1 MYAWPKVSVPTLPG
15 ISIPLRLYDT
25 SAGELTAVTPGET
38 AGMYVCGI
46 TPYDAT
52 HLGHAATYVTFDLI
66 NRILRDNGHNVLYV
80 QNVTDVDDPLFER
93 AERDGVDWRELGNE
107 QTDLF
112 RSDMEALR
120 VIPPDHYVGATE
132 AIDEVIEFVQKL
144 FDKGAAYQISAEDDP
159 DYQDVYFPVTA
170 TQQFGY
176 ESGYDRPTM
185 EHFFA
190 ERGGDPERPGKKHPL
205 DALLWRQQRPGEP
218 AWDSPWGA
226 GRPGW
231 HIECAAIALNRLGTS
246 FDIQGGGSD
255 LIFPHHEFSAAH
267 VEAATG
273 CHRMARHYV
282 HTGMIALDD
291 VKMSKSL
298 GNLVFVSKLRA
309 QGVHPGAIRLGIYA
323 GHYATDRDWSDE
335 VLATAVERQKRW
347 QQACERNSGV
357 PAVTTVQRV
366 REALSDDLDTPR
378 ALALI
383 DVWADETLRGLGDD
397 ATAPTTMRTLID
409 SLLGATLY

>member
-1 MYAWPKVSVPTLPG
+1 MYAWPSVSVPSLLGTPV
-15 ISIPLRLYDT
+15 PLQLRDT
-25 SAGELTAVTPGET
+25 SRGDLAPVTPGDT
-38 AGMYVCGI
+38 AGLYVCGI

-66 NRILRDNGHNVLYV
+66 NRILRDNGHKVHYV

-93 AERDGVDWRELGNE
+93 ADRDGVDWRELGNE

-120 VIPPDHYVGATE
+120 IIPPDHYVGATE
-132 AIDEVIEFVQKL
+132 VIDEVVEFIQKL
-144 FDKGAAYQISAEDDP
+144 FDNGAAYQISVDDDP
-159 DYQDVYFPVTA
+159 EYQDVYFPVTA
-170 TQQFGY
+170 TPQFGY
-176 ESGYDRPTM
+176 ESGYDAETM
-185 EHFFA
+185 AHFFA
-190 ERGGDPERPGKKHPL
+190 ERGGDPERVGKHHPL

-273 CHRMARHYV
+273 CERMARHYV
-282 HTGMIALDD
+282 HTGMIALDG

-309 QGVHPGAIRLGIYA
+309 QGVHPSAIRLGIYA
-323 GHYATDRDWSDE
+323 GHYAANRDWSDT
-335 VLATAVERQKRW
+335 VLADAVTRHHRW
-347 QQACERNSGV
+347 REACEQPVGV
-357 PAVTTVQRV
+357 PAADTVQKV
-366 REALSDDLDTPR
+366 REALSHDLDTPR

-383 DVWADETLRGLGDD
+383 DVWAEETLRGLGDD
-397 ATAPTTMRTLID
+397 VTAPATILTLLD
-409 SLLGATLY
+409 SLLGVR

>member
-159 DYQDVYFPVTA
+159 DYQDVYFPA
-170 TQQFGY
+170 
-176 ESGYDRPTM
+176 
-185 EHFFA
+185 
-190 ERGGDPERPGKKHPL
+190 
-205 DALLWRQQRPGEP
+205 
-218 AWDSPWGA
+218 
-226 GRPGW
+226 
-231 HIECAAIALNRLGTS
+231 
-246 FDIQGGGSD
+246 
-255 LIFPHHEFSAAH
+255 
-267 VEAATG
+267 
-273 CHRMARHYV
+273 
-282 HTGMIALDD
+282 
-291 VKMSKSL
+291 
-298 GNLVFVSKLRA
+298 VSYTHLRA
-309 QGVHPGAIRLGIYA
+309 H
-323 GHYATDRDWSDE
+323 
-335 VLATAVERQKRW
+335 
-347 QQACERNSGV
+347 
-357 PAVTTVQRV
+357 
-366 REALSDDLDTPR
+366 
-378 ALALI
+378 
-383 DVWADETLRGLGDD
+383 ET
-397 ATAPTTMRTLID
+397 
-409 SLLGATLY
+409 